1 MKNHTNP
8 TQLRHRH
15 RCCVG
20 FIVTSFQHYTIRKL
34 KGKEK
39 NYTNYTQ
46 IATQTLHLSDFPR
59 VTKCKVCAS
68 NYAQTIHKPDI
79 QPYIERQRVKERK
92 RQRVKKTK
100 SQKDKESKRQRV
112 KKTKSQKVKER
123 KRQRD
128 KESKRQR
135 VKKCRFNFQA
145 ILFACIEQ
153 PLNSH

>member
-68 NYAQTIHKPDI
+68 NYAQTIHKP
-79 QPYIERQRVKERK
+79 YIESQRVKERK
-92 RQRVKKTK
+92 RQR
-100 SQKDKESKRQRV
+100 D
-112 KKTKSQKVKER
+112 
-123 KRQRD
+123 
-128 KESKRQR
+128 
-135 VKKCRFNFQA
+135 
-145 ILFACIEQ
+145 
-153 PLNSH
+153 

>member
-8 TQLRHRH
+8 TQLRYRH

-46 IATQTLHLSDFPR
+46 IATQTLHLSDFPC
-59 VTKCKVCAS
+59 VTKCIVCAS

-79 QPYIERQRVKERK
+79 QPYIERQRDKESK
-92 RQRVKKTK
+92 RGRVKKTK
-100 SQKDKESKRQRV
+100 SQRD
-112 KKTKSQKVKER
+112 KER
-123 KRQRD
+123 KSQR
-128 KESKRQR
+128 EGETKRLR
-135 VKKCRFNFQA
+135 VKETEEA
-145 ILFACIEQ
+145 
-153 PLNSH
+153 S